1 MRAAILSILFVA
13 LAAKIDGAE
22 SKPAPHLRSRAE
34 VEAILTK
41 SVPRG
46 PSTNR
51 HLNIV
56 LIASKQDHGPGEH
69 DYPAW
74 QTNWVRLLSQ
84 ADGVTVATAW
94 KWPSA
99 DQFEK
104 ADLLI
109 FYFWGRE
116 WGPTLFSQLEA
127 YQARG
132 GGVLLLHSACI
143 ADKDPEALSEHIG
156 LASHPKRSKYRH
168 GELDLHFIAPATNPL
183 TAGFPATVHFVD
195 ETYWPMFGDT
205 NRVEVLATAEEEGG
219 NWPMVWTCVRGKGR
233 LFGTIQ
239 GHYSWT
245 YDDPFYRILVLRAAA
260 WAVREPISRFEPLAT
275 AGVQFKN

>member
-1 MRAAILSILFVA
+1 MRAAILASLLLVIAVA
-13 LAAKIDGAE
+13 IDGAE
-22 SKPAPHLRSRAE
+22 PKPVPPLRSRAE
-34 VEAILTK
+34 VEAILAK

-46 PSTNR
+46 ASTNR
-51 HLNIV
+51 PLNIV
-56 LIASKQDHGPGEH
+56 LVASKQDHGPGEH

-84 ADGVTVATAW
+84 ADAITVESAW

-99 DQFEK
+99 EQLEK

-109 FYFWGRE
+109 FYFWGHE
-116 WGPTLFSQLEA
+116 WGPALFSQLEA

-132 GGVLLLHSACI
+132 GGILLFHSACI
-143 ADKDPEALSEHIG
+143 ADQDPEALSERIG
-156 LASHPKRSKYRH
+156 LASQPKRSKYRH
-168 GELDLHFIAPATNPL
+168 GELDLHIVAPANFL
-183 TAGFPATVHFVD
+183 TVGLPATIHFLD

-205 NRVEVLATAEEEGG
+205 NRVEVLATAEEEGKS
-219 NWPMVWTCVRGKGR
+219 WPMVWTCVRGKGR
-233 LFGTIQ
+233 LFGTIL

-275 AGVQFKN
+275 VGVQFKN